1 MQGFPNGSAVKNS
14 PTMQKTQETQVRSLG
29 QDYPLEAGMATH
41 SSILAWRIPMDRG
54 TWWATVHGVTESDR
68 TEATQHTRRPYPK
81 LLNSSLSGLVP
92 GNLHFNCPP
101 HPEIPPFAS
110 VRKPLH

>member
-1 MQGFPNGSAVKNS
+1 MWV
-14 PTMQKTQETQVRSLG
+14 VSLG
-29 QDYPLEAGMATH
+29 QEDPLEAGMATH